1 MRCRLS
7 NEGATMMIHSHPEM
21 IHTHQT
27 APTQFVEA
35 NGIRFAYRRFGKPG
49 GVPLVFNQHFTGT
62 MDHWDPAVTDGLA
75 TECEVILFNNAGVS
89 SSSGEVPTSFEQ
101 MAVNAV
107 AFIKTLG
114 LPKVDVLGFSIG
126 RFVAQEI
133 TLQAPDLVR
142 RVVLVGTGPRS
153 GEGMATL
160 TPEAQEIFG
169 ATYDEPD
176 HLWLRVHFT
185 RSEKSQAAGREFLK
199 RFRLRA
205 ENRDPEVNEKVAPA
219 QIEAISKWG
228 APLKSF
234 DYLKAIK
241 QPTLVVNG
249 SNDVI
254 IYTVNSF
261 ILQQNLP
268 NAQLILYPDSNHGS
282 QYQYPALFVADVT
295 RFLDAEVPFP
305 TQKDPVMADKPMK
318 IPGPDHPITID
329 ANPSRVVV
337 TVGGKVIADTSDA
350 LTLREASYP
359 AVQYI
364 PRRDVD
370 MAALMRS
377 KHTTYCP
384 YKGDASYYDIPAAGD
399 RSLNAVW
406 TYETPFDAMA
416 QIKDYV
422 AFYPD
427 RVDEIS

>member
-1 MRCRLS
+1 
-7 NEGATMMIHSHPEM
+7 MMIHSRPAMMHTRPEM
-21 IHTHQT
+21 THTHQT

-35 NGIRFAYRRFGKPG
+35 NGIRFAYRRFGKSG
-49 GVPLVFNQHFTGT
+49 GIPLVFNQHFTGT

-75 TECEVILFNNAGVS
+75 ATREVVLFNNAGIS
-89 SSSGEVPTSFEQ
+89 STSGEVPASVEE
-101 MAVNAV
+101 MAVNAA
-107 AFIKTLG
+107 AFIRALG
-114 LPKVDVLGFSIG
+114 LAKVDVLGFSLG
-126 RFVAQEI
+126 GLVAQEI

-142 RVVLVGTGPRS
+142 RLVLAGTGPRS

-228 APLKSF
+228 APQENPFEYLKS
-234 DYLKAIK
+234 IR
-241 QPTLVVNG
+241 QPTLVING

-295 RFLDAEVPFP
+295 RFLEAKVP
-305 TQKDPVMADKPMK
+305 
-318 IPGPDHPITID
+318 
-329 ANPSRVVV
+329 
-337 TVGGKVIADTSDA
+337 
-350 LTLREASYP
+350 LRLWN
-359 AVQYI
+359 V
-364 PRRDVD
+364 R
-370 MAALMRS
+370 
-377 KHTTYCP
+377 
-384 YKGDASYYDIPAAGD
+384 
-399 RSLNAVW
+399 
-406 TYETPFDAMA
+406 F
-416 QIKDYV
+416 
-422 AFYPD
+422 
-427 RVDEIS
+427 

>member
-1 MRCRLS
+1 
-7 NEGATMMIHSHPEM
+7 MMIHSRPEM

-35 NGIRFAYRRFGKPG
+35 NGIRFAYRRFGKSG
-49 GVPLVFNQHFTGT
+49 GMPLVFNQHFTGT

-75 TECEVILFNNAGVS
+75 TEREVILFNNAGVS
-89 SSSGEVPTSFEQ
+89 SSSGEVPTSCEQ
-101 MAVNAV
+101 MGTNAV
-107 AFIKTLG
+107 SFIKALG

-126 RFVAQEI
+126 GFVAQEI

-142 RVVLVGTGPRS
+142 RLVLVGTGPRS

-228 APLKSF
+228 APQEKPFEYLKS
-234 DYLKAIK
+234 IR
-241 QPTLVVNG
+241 QPTLVING

-254 IYTVNSF
+254 IYTVNSLF
-261 ILQQNLP
+261 LQQNLP
-268 NAQLILYPDSNHGS
+268 NAELILYPDSNHGS

-295 RFLDAEVPFP
+295 RFLDAAVPFP
-305 TQKDPVMADKPMK
+305 NQKDT
-318 IPGPDHPITID
+318 DHD
-329 ANPSRVVV
+329 
-337 TVGGKVIADTSDA
+337 
-350 LTLREASYP
+350 
-359 AVQYI
+359 
-364 PRRDVD
+364 
-370 MAALMRS
+370 
-377 KHTTYCP
+377 
-384 YKGDASYYDIPAAGD
+384 
-399 RSLNAVW
+399 
-406 TYETPFDAMA
+406 
-416 QIKDYV
+416 
-422 AFYPD
+422 
-427 RVDEIS
+427 